1 MKTTA
6 LAPLLR
12 RTFSTFTSPER
23 RQIGE
28 RARRGMAG
36 VSRAAIGAQPRAADF
51 DQARAEAVLPLIAR
65 LLGMKA
71 V

>member
-1 MKTTA
+1 
-6 LAPLLR
+6 LALLR

-36 VSRAAIGAQPRAADF
+36 VSRGVISEQPRPEDF

-65 LLGMKA
+65 LLGLNESQ
-71 V
+71 

>member
-1 MKTTA
+1 
-6 LAPLLR
+6 LLR

-28 RARRGMAG
+28 RARRGMTGATRG
-36 VSRAAIGAQPRAADF
+36 ATGEQARAEDF
-51 DQARAEAVLPLIAR
+51 DQARAEAVLPLIAK
-65 LLGMKA
+65 LLGIES